1 MDNGMYGTI
10 RAHQE
15 REFPSRVIA
24 TALRNPD
31 FAAYARAFGGF
42 GATIEKTEEFPAAF
56 KAAQESGK
64 PAILHLKV
72 DPQAISPATTL
83 DAIRAKSLAAQG
95 N

>member
-1 MDNGMYGTI
+1 ML
-10 RAHQE
+10 H
-15 REFPSRVIA
+15 S
-24 TALRNPD
+24 
-31 FAAYARAFGGF
+31 ARLVLAPPPFRKPRHRGLASFSASGF

-72 DPQAISPATTL
+72 DPQAISPAITL